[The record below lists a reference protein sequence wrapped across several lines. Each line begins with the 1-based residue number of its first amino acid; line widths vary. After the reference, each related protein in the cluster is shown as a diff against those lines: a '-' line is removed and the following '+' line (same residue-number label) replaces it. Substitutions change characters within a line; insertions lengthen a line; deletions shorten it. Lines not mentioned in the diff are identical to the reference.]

1 MIDITK
7 YNHGR
12 ETYAVYYGDDFVLK
26 RPLPVFTE
34 EKKQEWLVKQH
45 KTKEAIDAIRAV
57 GNPVYNVPAM
67 RFVNDDEFQILEER
81 APGEP
86 LTQAV
91 YNKLSRRQKFEI
103 INSIGSFLV
112 DMNESK
118 PVKPMEIYKISNE
131 IKFNRLDSFVENKMS
146 IWFTKKET
154 MQMARIRDAIGSFEY
169 ETRQAWSHGDLNY
182 GNVLYDADKNKL
194 SFIDFAEAG
203 YKFIYHDVF
212 APLQIELDIY
222 KSVYVIYMNLH
233 NKDLYTMPGVK
244 NELLRDIM
252 MYRIMVV
259 FLKRFIKAADD
270 LRVNPANKKSMD
282 NNLEKIS
289 FMRKQMLNM
298 FMVENQF
305 KK

>member
-26 RPLPVFTE
+26 RPLPIFTE
-34 EKKQEWLVKQH
+34 EKKREWLVKQH

-57 GNPVYNVPAM
+57 GNPLYNVPAM

-86 LTQAV
+86 LTWAV

-118 PVKPMEIYKISNE
+118 PVKPMENYKISNE

-154 MQMARIRDAIGSFEY
+154 MQMARIRDVIGSFEY
-169 ETRQAWSHGDLNY
+169 ETRQAWSHGDLNS

-270 LRVNPANKKSMD
+270 LRVSPANKKSMD

>member
-26 RPLPVFTE
+26 RPLPIFTE
-34 EKKQEWLVKQH
+34 EKKREWLVKQH
-45 KTKEAIDAIRAV
+45 KTKEIIDAIRAV

-67 RFVNDDEFQILEER
+67 RFVNDDEYQILEER

-91 YNKLSRRQKFEI
+91 YSKLSNRQKFEI
-103 INSIGSFLV
+103 VNSIGSFLV

-118 PVKPMEIYKISNE
+118 PVKPMENYKISNE

-154 MQMARIRDAIGSFEY
+154 MQMARIRDEIGTFEY
-169 ETRQAWSHGDLNY
+169 ETRQAWSHGDLNS

-203 YKFIYHDVF
+203 YKFIYHDIF
-212 APLQIELDIY
+212 APLQVELDIY
-222 KSVYVIYMNLH
+222 KNVYDVYMKLH
-233 NKDLYTMPGVK
+233 DKSLYLMPGAK
-244 NELLRDIM
+244 NELLKEIIK
-252 MYRIMVV
+252 YRLIVV
-259 FLKRFIKAADD
+259 HLKRFIKASDD
-270 LRVNPANKKSMD
+270 LRINTVSKKGMN
-282 NNLEKIS
+282 NNLEKVE
-289 FMRKQMLNM
+289 FMRKQMQSIYDI
-298 FMVENQF
+298 ESQI
-305 KK
+305 KR

>member
-26 RPLPVFTE
+26 RPLPIFTE
-34 EKKQEWLVKQH
+34 EKKREWLVKQH

-57 GNPVYNVPAM
+57 GNPLYNVPAM

-86 LTQAV
+86 LTWAV

-103 INSIGSFLV
+103 VNSIGSFLV

-118 PVKPMEIYKISNE
+118 PVKPMENYKISNE

-154 MQMARIRDAIGSFEY
+154 MQMARIRDVIGSFEY
-169 ETRQAWSHGDLNY
+169 ETRQAWSHGDLNS

-194 SFIDFAEAG
+194 SFIDFAEAN
-203 YKFIYHDVF
+203 YKFIYRDIF
-212 APLQIELDIY
+212 APLQIELGIY
-222 KSVYVIYMNLH
+222 KQVYSIYSKLH
-233 NKDLYTMPGVK
+233 NKDLYTILSLK
-244 NELLRDIM
+244 NDTLKNIM
-252 MYRIMVV
+252 KYRIMVV
-259 FLKRFIKAADD
+259 FLRRFIKAADD
-270 LRVNPANKKSMD
+270 LRINPVNKN
-282 NNLEKIS
+282 NNLEKID
-289 FMRKQMLNM
+289 FMRKQIQNILDLESQ
-298 FMVENQF
+298 VA
-305 KK
+305 K